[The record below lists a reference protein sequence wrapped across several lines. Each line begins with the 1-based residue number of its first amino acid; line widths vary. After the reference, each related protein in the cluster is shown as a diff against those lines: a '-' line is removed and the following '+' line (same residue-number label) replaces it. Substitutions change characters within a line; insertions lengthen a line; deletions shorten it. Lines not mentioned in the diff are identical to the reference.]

1 MLLLLRKSSSS
12 IFNRIMSEAPTTSF
26 PTTLFGEQTPM
37 PLIVQKRLL
46 GRISES
52 SAEHPFVIAHLHHS
66 HTDPDDFAKI
76 VDKGI
81 EVVIASTGVV
91 LQNLAIRVAL
101 NRFSPR
107 PLNLWLMGASQNSK
121 SMNDYLLGEEIE
133 AAITGSDGVVFTAES
148 IRATAEAVPG
158 VDATDTI
165 SSNCL
170 NAFKAQMKQCRSC
183 GLSTSLL
190 LFEPDLVGPL
200 LNDPDLLPDM
210 IFFGTKDTKNYE
222 LFIKKH
228 NFLKEQLSS
237 LPAPPPLFPFAS
249 IRDDQVSFPRLPLNV
264 GYSTD
269 NFDLLPSKVV
279 RPEHPPLVKVCGIK
293 TVDAAKK
300 ALDSGASMV
309 GMILVPGRNRTVDL
323 HTAEKISALV
333 RGYKRGRSLNTKAL
347 FSEKVFSK
355 GASVFDVENRILRIK
370 TASRPMIVGVFRNQ
384 PLEEVLYLQHHLQ
397 LDMVQLHGGE
407 PMDWCRIIPVPVIK
421 RFTPG
426 SPDFAN
432 CSLTGYHYL
441 SLIDGEIGGEGKLQ
455 DWAAIKEQADI
466 GARFLMAGGITEHNV
481 EEALQVDGIIGVD
494 VSGGVES
501 NGVKDMGKIERFV
514 KAASK
519 VRTKY

>member
-1 MLLLLRKSSSS
+1 MSEPSSSC
-12 IFNRIMSEAPTTSF
+12 FHA
-26 PTTLFGEQTPM
+26 TLFGEQTPM

-46 GRISES
+46 GRVSES
-52 SAEHPFVIAHLHHS
+52 SAEHPFIIANLHHS

-133 AAITGSDGVVFTAES
+133 AAITGSDGVVFAPGS
-148 IRATAEAVPG
+148 IRAAAEATPG
-158 VDATDTI
+158 VDGTEIFSDR
-165 SSNCL
+165 CL
-170 NAFKAQMKQCRSC
+170 EIFKAQMKQCRSC

-190 LFEPDLVGPL
+190 LFESDRVDPFLS
-200 LNDPDLLPDM
+200 DPDLLPDM
-210 IFFGTKDTKNYE
+210 IFFGNRDSENHE
-222 LFIKKH
+222 LFIEKH
-228 NFLKEQLSS
+228 NVLKTLLAAIPS
-237 LPAPPPLFPFAS
+237 APPLFPFTS
-249 IRDDQVSFPRLPLNV
+249 IKDDQVSFPRLPINV

-279 RPEHPPLVKVCGIK
+279 RPEHSPLVKVCGIK

-333 RGYKRGRSLNTKAL
+333 RGYKKGRSVNTKSL

-355 GASVFDVENRILRIK
+355 GASVFDVESRILRIK

-384 PLEEVLYLQHHLQ
+384 PLEEILYLQHHLQ

-407 PMDWCRIIPVPVIK
+407 PLDWCRIIPVPVIK

-426 SPDFAN
+426 SPDFVN
-432 CSLTGYHYL
+432 CSLSGYHYL

-494 VSGGVES
+494 VSGGVET
-501 NGVKDMGKIERFV
+501 NGMKDMGKIERFV
-514 KAASK
+514 KTASK
-519 VRTKY
+519 VRIKY